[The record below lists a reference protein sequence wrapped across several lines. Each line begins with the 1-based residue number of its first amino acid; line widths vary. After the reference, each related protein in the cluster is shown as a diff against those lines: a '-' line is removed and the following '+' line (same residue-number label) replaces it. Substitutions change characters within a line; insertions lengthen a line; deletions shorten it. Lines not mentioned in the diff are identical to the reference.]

1 MYVLIPTHTPRY
13 LDLVLAGLGRQT
25 RRPDHVVV
33 SCDNDDPAIGE
44 IIRKWAPKAGL
55 KVSWVRRPSTG
66 GERLCQVRNN
76 GVRHLVDD
84 LGFRGGRLIVVDG
97 DMLAPD
103 RLVET
108 HEQLGT
114 QAPLVY
120 AYRVN
125 VEQARSEALIADR
138 VLTGEQSLVLTPADR
153 AKLAKRESR
162 YRRQLLLRKL
172 GLGPLHKP
180 KLLGGHFSVDLG
192 LYLELNGFDELY
204 QGWGFKDDEFAY
216 RAART
221 GANVRVA
228 VREIPA
234 WHLWHITRQPSVPMR
249 ELPTARR
256 FATRRRLPNRAE
268 HGVQN
273 PLEQP
278 ATAAE
283 VFDLPG
289 KG

>member
-44 IIRKWAPKAGL
+44 IVRKWAPKADL

-84 LGFRGGRLIVVDG
+84 LGFRVGRLIVLDG

-125 VEQARSEALIADR
+125 VEQARSQALMADR

-192 LYLELNGFDELY
+192 LYLGLNGFDELY

-221 GANVRVA
+221 GARLRVA
-228 VREIPA
+228 VKDIPA
-234 WHLWHITRQPSVPMR
+234 WHLWHTTRQPNVPMR
-249 ELPTARR
+249 ALPTARR
-256 FATRRRLPNRAE
+256 FALRRQLPNRAE

-278 ATAAE
+278 ATAAD
-283 VFDLPG
+283 VFGLPG